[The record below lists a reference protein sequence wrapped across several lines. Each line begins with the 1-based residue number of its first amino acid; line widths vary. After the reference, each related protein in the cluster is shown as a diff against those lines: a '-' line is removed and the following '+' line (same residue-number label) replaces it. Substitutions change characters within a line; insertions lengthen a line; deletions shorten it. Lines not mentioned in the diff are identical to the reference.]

1 VITSRKVAMT
11 ARKNNGATHDF
22 ETLKTRLLAFRD
34 ERDWKQFHDPK
45 NLAEAIVVEAAEL
58 LEVFLWGDPGIS
70 HGTARKHSNKI
81 AEEAADILI
90 FLTYLSEE
98 VGFNLLEAVSEKI
111 AVNEKKYPTDRARGR
126 SNKYRE
132 L

>member
-1 VITSRKVAMT
+1 M
-11 ARKNNGATHDF
+11 
-22 ETLKTRLLAFRD
+22 
-34 ERDWKQFHDPK
+34 
-45 NLAEAIVVEAAEL
+45 
-58 LEVFLWGDPGIS
+58 WGDPGIS

-98 VGFNLLEAVSEKI
+98 VGFNLLEAVSEKL
-111 AVNEKKYPTDRARGR
+111 AVNEKKYPADRARGR